1 MSEEANNMKRQR
13 LETSRQDGF
22 ALVYMAALLTG
33 LLLFTGLA
41 VDSGR
46 MYVVKAQLSKAV
58 DGAALAAARN
68 LNGGDPQGEAAKIYR
83 ANFPVG
89 YMGTTS
95 STNPGDAGFFS
106 LQTIPASG

>member
-1 MSEEANNMKRQR
+1 MKMHRSKF
-13 LETSRQDGF
+13 SRQDGF
-22 ALVYMAALLTG
+22 ALIYMAATLTV

-41 VDSGR
+41 VDTGR
-46 MYVVKAQLSKAV
+46 AYVVKAQLTKAV

-68 LNGGDPQGEAAKIYR
+68 LNGGNPRAEAATIYR

-95 STNPGDAGFFS
+95 STDPAEAGFFS
-106 LQTIPASG
+106 SVVDEPNGKNIVTVT